1 MSNNAIT
8 KDLNF
13 FHNVDSDGDTRVTV
27 VCPKSMNVL
36 WTRWISKAEQAKK
49 NINTTRVIEIAWD
62 CLRRG
67 GSHEDA
73 EDAVNKMVEG

>member
-1 MSNNAIT
+1 MSNKEIT

-27 VCPKSMNVL
+27 VDPKSMNVL
-36 WTRWISKAEQAKK
+36 WTRWISKSEQTKK
-49 NINTTRVIEIAWD
+49 SINTMRVIEIAWD

-67 GSHEDA
+67 GSHEEA
-73 EDAVNKMVEG
+73 EAAVNEMVKA